1 MCRHL
6 AYLGPPVALG
16 ALLVKPEHSLLTQ
29 TTAPRHQAPG
39 ITNVHGFGV
48 AWYLDGHREPRRY
61 RTTAPMADD
70 ATIGGHDG
78 IESGAVLAAARNA
91 SPGLP
96 LIEQNN
102 APYLA
107 KRWAFSHNGYI
118 ARYLSRPDLRAQAS
132 AERAARIEG
141 TTDSELLFAFV
152 LSALDARSGPA
163 TALALAIALVGDD
176 DSKLNLLLTDGSTI
190 WATRWGN
197 SLFTLASDHAVVV
210 ASEPYDD
217 DARWREVPDRSVVTA
232 DLSDHATI
240 TIGAL

>member
-6 AYLGPPVALG
+6 AYVGPPVALG
-16 ALLVKPEHSLLTQ
+16 ALLVEPEHSLLTQ

-39 ITNVHGFGV
+39 VTNVHGFGV
-48 AWYLDGHREPRRY
+48 AWYVDVGAEPNRY
-61 RTTAPMADD
+61 RTTTPMADD

-102 APYLA
+102 APYVA
-107 KRWAFSHNGYI
+107 EQWAFSHNGFI
-118 ARYLSRPDLRAQAS
+118 AGFLARRDGLRD
-132 AERAARIEG
+132 RVGAARRERIEG

-152 LSALDARSGPA
+152 LDAIDGGTDPAAALTR
-163 TALALAIALVGDD
+163 AIALIDD
-176 DSKLNLLLTDGSTI
+176 GTSKLNLLLTDGSTV

-197 SLFTLASDHAVVV
+197 SLFALGSMV
-210 ASEPYDD
+210 ASEPHDD
-217 DARWREVPDRSVVTA
+217 DPRWREVPDRSVVTA
-232 DLSDHATI
+232 TTSKLS
-240 TIGAL
+240 IGAIS